1 MQLIL
6 WTCQGYLSEKMR
18 KSGIYMIESA
28 ETSLHALEHGLRG
41 SLVTLRRRLR
51 KRRTELE
58 FDLEILD
65 AYR

>member
-1 MQLIL
+1 
-6 WTCQGYLSEKMR
+6 
-18 KSGIYMIESA
+18 MIESA